1 MAAYLCQAGEVVLQD
16 EAGEEARE
24 VVYVEGVGA
33 VWAVEVGA
41 WGEEVGATVVVVV
54 TAVVP
59 ASKSHTPCLFTPA
72 SRLVHVHK
80 GPSASPARVSRHD
93 G

>member
-54 TAVVP
+54 TAVTVVIV
-59 ASKSHTPCLFTPA
+59 
-72 SRLVHVHK
+72 LVAEW
-80 GPSASPARVSRHD
+80 GEGRRGD
-93 G
+93 MCM